1 MKFRNLFISILLS
14 PISLLYGVGV
24 AIRNLLYNVGLLK
37 SVKFDVP
44 VISVGN
50 LSVGGSGKTP
60 HIEYL
65 LRKFKDYLRIGV
77 ISRGY
82 KRKSHGYLEID
93 PYHSILS
100 TGDEPLQLKRKFR
113 DVIVAVSESRS
124 IGIMELLKHQDSL
137 QLILMDDGFQ
147 HRSVRPG
154 LNILLTD
161 HHNLFTNDY
170 LMPSG
175 NLREWR
181 SAYKR
186 ADAIIV
192 SKCPND
198 LSIKEKKEIQD
209 KIDPNSKQ
217 SIFFSGFKY
226 GTPYYLFNGNV
237 RKSLNESVEALVVCG
252 IARPEYL
259 EAYLQNKVGFT
270 HSMKF
275 EDHHHF
281 SKYEVGRISKAYED
295 INKNKNAIVIMTEK
309 DAVRIEEHRDFLIE
323 NKVPIFVLPVAVEFL
338 FDDEIR
344 FDNYIKEFLLE
355 FKV

>member
-1 MKFRNLFISILLS
+1 MKFRNVLISLLLS
-14 PISLLYGVGV
+14 PISFLYGLGV
-24 AIRNLLYNVGLLK
+24 AVRNLLYNVGLLK
-37 SVKFDVP
+37 SIKFDIP

-50 LSVGGSGKTP
+50 LSNGGSGKTP

-82 KRKSHGYLEID
+82 KRKSYGYLEID
-93 PYHSILS
+93 PYHSTLS

-113 DVIVAVSESRS
+113 DVVVAVSESRS
-124 IGIMELLKHQDSL
+124 IGIMELIKHQNEL

-154 LNILLTD
+154 LSILLTD
-161 HHNLFTNDY
+161 YHNLFTNDY

-192 SKCPND
+192 SKCPDD
-198 LSIKEKKEIQD
+198 LSEEERQQIQR
-209 KIDPNSKQ
+209 KINPHAKQ
-217 SIFFSGFKY
+217 AVFFSGFKY
-226 GTPYYLFNGNV
+226 GTPYYLFNGNI
-237 RKSLNESVEALVVCG
+237 RKNLDKSVEALIVCG

-259 EAYLQNKVGFT
+259 ESYLQNKVGFI

-275 EDHHHF
+275 EDHHF
-281 SKYEVGRISKAYED
+281 FTKYEVGRISKAYED
-295 INKNKNAIVIMTEK
+295 INKNNNAIVVMTEK

-338 FDDEIR
+338 FNDEQR
-344 FDNYIKEFLLE
+344 FDNYVKNFLLE

>member
-1 MKFRNLFISILLS
+1 MKIRSTLISFLLS
-14 PISLLYGVGV
+14 PVSLLYGIGVG
-24 AIRNLLYNVGLLK
+24 IRNLLYNVGLLK
-37 SVKFDVP
+37 SIKFDVP

-65 LRKFKDYLRIGV
+65 LRKFKDYLRVGV

-82 KRKSHGYLEID
+82 KRKSYGYLEID
-93 PYHSILS
+93 PYHSIFS
-100 TGDEPLQLKRKFR
+100 SGDEPLQLKRKFR
-113 DVIVAVSESRS
+113 DVVVAVSESRS
-124 IGIMELLKHQDSL
+124 IGIMELLKHQDKL

-154 LNILLTD
+154 LNLLLTD
-161 HHNLFTNDY
+161 YHNLFTNDY

-181 SAYKR
+181 SAYHR

-192 SKCPND
+192 SKCPLNI
-198 LSIKEKKEIQD
+198 SSEEKEAIIK
-209 KIDPNSKQ
+209 KIDPKRKQ
-217 SIFFSGFKY
+217 AVFFSGLNY

-237 RKSLNESVEALVVCG
+237 RKNLDASVEALIVCG

-259 EAYLQNKVGFT
+259 ESYLQEKLGFI

-281 SKYEVGRISKAYED
+281 TKYEVGRISKAYED
-295 INKNKNAIVIMTEK
+295 INKNNNAIVIMTEK

-323 NKVPIFVLPVAVEFL
+323 NKVPIFVLPVSVKFL

-344 FDNYIKEFLLE
+344 FDNFVKKFLLD